1 MTHSLQLHDNS
12 QQLHVVNWF
21 HRRRLDQSLLG
32 KYGFEFASCIQLMA
46 MTCRKCAKIC
56 NGSHAGNSSGIS
68 NMLWHTLPSF
78 RSEFWPSTRTQAI
91 VYSKFT
97 ANVSTSILDSRSN
110 LMSIPARVPEQVSAS
125 VSERRSF
132 LRGTASYPNDFVKG
146 ISIAIS
152 TAERTR

>member
-1 MTHSLQLHDNS
+1 
-12 QQLHVVNWF
+12 VVNWF
-21 HRRRLDQSLLG
+21 HRRRLDQSPLD
-32 KYGFEFASCIQLMA
+32 KYGFEFASRIQLMA

-56 NGSHAGNSSGIS
+56 NGSHARNSSGIS

-97 ANVSTSILDSRSN
+97 TNVSTSILDPRSN
-110 LMSIPARVPEQVSAS
+110 LMSTPARVPEQVSAS

-132 LRGTASYPNDFVKG
+132 LRWTASYSNDFVKG
-146 ISIAIS
+146 MSIAIHCREDQVS
-152 TAERTR
+152 RDA